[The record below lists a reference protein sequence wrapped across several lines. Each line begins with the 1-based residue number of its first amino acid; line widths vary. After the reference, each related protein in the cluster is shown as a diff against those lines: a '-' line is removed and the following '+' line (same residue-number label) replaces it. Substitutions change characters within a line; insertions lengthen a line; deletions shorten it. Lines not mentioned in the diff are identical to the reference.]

1 MSVKINIDNN
11 LEDLLKK
18 KRPII
23 TYSSKGEKMPVGP
36 LNARLDFNLRENF
49 KEDETYVCVK

>member
-11 LEDLLKK
+11 LEELLKK
-18 KRPII
+18 KRPLI

-49 KEDETYVCVK
+49 DETYVCVK